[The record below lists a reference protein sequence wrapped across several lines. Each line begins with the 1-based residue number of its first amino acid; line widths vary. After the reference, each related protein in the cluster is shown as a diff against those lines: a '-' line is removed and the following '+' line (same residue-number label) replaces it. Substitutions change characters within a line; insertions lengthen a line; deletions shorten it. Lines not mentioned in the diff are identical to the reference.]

1 MAAHPRTQFIHII
14 CVTPKH
20 YLPQIRRMNTLLLHY
35 VNFAQE
41 FWQLELVL
49 WQYMLHFCWAFL
61 QRHRLLRHAL
71 WHIHFVC
78 LPDTTST
85 TDALRFCIGYDC
97 IEWRNKRGSICSCK
111 KMLCTEYVSDSDY
124 SLIGA
129 MIKYDYV
136 KVVYR
141 LKKYA
146 LIY

>member
-1 MAAHPRTQFIHII
+1 M
-14 CVTPKH
+14 
-20 YLPQIRRMNTLLLHY
+20 QI
-35 VNFAQE
+35 
-41 FWQLELVL
+41 W
-49 WQYMLHFCWAFL
+49 
-61 QRHRLLRHAL
+61 
-71 WHIHFVC
+71 
-78 LPDTTST
+78 
-85 TDALRFCIGYDC
+85 IGYDC

-111 KMLCTEYVSDSDY
+111 KMLCTEYVSDY